1 LKTSTSNCPRT
12 EISKLLAECWT
23 NNPKYCL
30 NRDLNPH
37 KSRSQNIVIYL
48 LLESRSWVTWS
59 LDPGSRPQFGTQ
71 TNMIWNST
79 LRNPDPQSYILLQ
92 KRGLEEHQHVNS
104 TRTEI
109 LKLLAMWW
117 LLNQSKVVYES
128 KSWIRDLES
137 PTPPLPPTLLKIEV
151 SKVSTLLLESRSRI
165 TWSLDSSRD
174 LNSGLELLRTLL
186 LLPLV
191 APLRTLLSLL
201 LLLLINRG
209 FLLHAFCVCYN
220 SQNKM
225 LNLFHKNSATDFCM
239 ISGKSYWSS
248 NLNLFTKLGLQTHVA
263 EEFRL
268 AWSNGRKINHCD
280 HGVKTKLQHSC
291 K

>member
-1 LKTSTSNCPRT
+1 
-12 EISKLLAECWT
+12 
-23 NNPKYCL
+23 
-30 NRDLNPH
+30 
-37 KSRSQNIVIYL
+37 
-48 LLESRSWVTWS
+48 
-59 LDPGSRPQFGTQ
+59 
-71 TNMIWNST
+71 MIWNST

-137 PTPPLPPTLLKIEV
+137 PTPPLLKIEV
-151 SKVSTLLLESRSRI
+151 SKVSPLLLESRSRI

-186 LLPLV
+186 LLLLV
-191 APLRTLLSLL
+191 APLRTLLWLL

-225 LNLFHKNSATDFCM
+225 TNLFDK
-239 ISGKSYWSS
+239 
-248 NLNLFTKLGLQTHVA
+248 KLCNWFLYYQWEVILILKPQSIYKV
-263 EEFRL
+263 RPP
-268 AWSNGRKINHCD
+268 D
-280 HGVKTKLQHSC
+280 SC
-291 K
+291 CRRI

>member
-1 LKTSTSNCPRT
+1 
-12 EISKLLAECWT
+12 
-23 NNPKYCL
+23 
-30 NRDLNPH
+30 
-37 KSRSQNIVIYL
+37 
-48 LLESRSWVTWS
+48 
-59 LDPGSRPQFGTQ
+59 
-71 TNMIWNST
+71 MICNST

-92 KRGLEEHQHVNS
+92 KRGLEEHQHVDS

-137 PTPPLPPTLLKIEV
+137 PTPPPLHKIEV
-151 SKVSTLLLESRSRI
+151 SKVSPLLLESRSRI

-174 LNSGLELLRTLL
+174 LNSGLELLRILL
-186 LLPLV
+186 LLRLV
-191 APLRTLLSLL
+191 DPLRTLLSLL

-225 LNLFHKNSATDFCM
+225 MNLFDKNSATDFCM

-248 NLNLFTKLGLQTHVA
+248 NLNLYTKLGLQTHVA
-263 EEFRL
+263 EKFTL
-268 AWSNGRKINHCD
+268 AWSSGRKINHCD

>member
-59 LDPGSRPQFGTQ
+59 LDSGSRPQFGTQ

-92 KRGLEEHQHVNS
+92 KRGLEEHRHVNS

-137 PTPPLPPTLLKIEV
+137 PTTPHPP
-151 SKVSTLLLESRSRI
+151 
-165 TWSLDSSRD
+165 
-174 LNSGLELLRTLL
+174 
-186 LLPLV
+186 
-191 APLRTLLSLL
+191 
-201 LLLLINRG
+201 
-209 FLLHAFCVCYN
+209 
-220 SQNKM
+220 
-225 LNLFHKNSATDFCM
+225 
-239 ISGKSYWSS
+239 
-248 NLNLFTKLGLQTHVA
+248 
-263 EEFRL
+263 
-268 AWSNGRKINHCD
+268 
-280 HGVKTKLQHSC
+280 
-291 K
+291 